1 MYLKLKLDSSIY
13 NKEESIQYCI
23 QRVKS
28 IIWVMT
34 SEKVSSRKLNMYVP
48 DSPMHFDT
56 VARSCWVT
64 ILADDSLKYFYF
76 LFLPEKGFLHFI

>member
-1 MYLKLKLDSSIY
+1 
-13 NKEESIQYCI
+13 
-23 QRVKS
+23 
-28 IIWVMT
+28 MT

-48 DSPMHFDT
+48 DSPMHFHT

-76 LFLPEKGFLHFI
+76 LFLPEKGFLHFIWIDSFGDNLYEMPNTVSLEK